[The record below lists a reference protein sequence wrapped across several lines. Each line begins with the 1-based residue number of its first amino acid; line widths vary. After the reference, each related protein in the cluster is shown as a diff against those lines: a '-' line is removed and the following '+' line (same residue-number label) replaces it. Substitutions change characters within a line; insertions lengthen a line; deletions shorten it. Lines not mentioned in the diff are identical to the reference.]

1 MYGINTTT
9 RIALVLAGSA
19 LLIGTAPAGRITLSN
34 RIGLNDPY
42 GGSRFAQ
49 SLHELSEQGK
59 LSPPPARLQIDRDY
73 IETYCYPNIYLN
85 PYQYEPPF
93 YYGYDYEYPYS
104 DYPYGIDNRL
114 RSGQQPSSQMTPPPA
129 TTQTPSAPPAAPA
142 APPSDLEKAR
152 AAFAAGKAQEASRLY
167 QNFLDE
173 NADDFAATAE
183 LAAVLIADGR
193 LDDGAATML
202 LAYRSDPGLASRPLS
217 DRVLLRKR
225 AWRELVIRAVRHA
238 HKRGSASSWLTV
250 AVLMQAEGR
259 PRVALRM
266 LERAEQAGLDRS
278 IAAPLAAVLR

>member
-1 MYGINTTT
+1 MPRLSTIICY
-9 RIALVLAGSA
+9 AA
-19 LLIGTAPAGRITLSN
+19 LLACSATLAPAGRITLSN

-59 LSPPPARLQIDRDY
+59 LSPPPPRLQIDQDY
-73 IETYCYPNIYLN
+73 IETYCSPYSFTN
-85 PYQYEPPF
+85 PYRYAPPYF
-93 YYGYDYEYPYS
+93 YGYHDEYAYRYS
-104 DYPYGIDNRL
+104 YYPYGIDNRL
-114 RSGQQPSSQMTPPPA
+114 RDGQQPSSQMTPPPA
-129 TTQTPSAPPAAPA
+129 STQTSNTQSSAPVV
-142 APPSDLEKAR
+142 PPGDLEQAR
-152 AAFAAGKAQEASRLY
+152 AAFATGKVREASRLY
-167 QNFLDE
+167 QKFLGE

-278 IAAPLAAVLR
+278 IATPLAAVLR